1 MDWTEGEA
9 RLATLERDVTRRQ
22 RLARENRALARD
34 DDHPAAVERDPRHR
48 RWLGRR
54 LWRRLPLL
62 AEPAPAVHY
71 PIGNAPRVA

>member
-22 RLARENRALARD
+22 RLARENRTLARGD
-34 DDHPAAVERDPRHR
+34 DQVTAVERGPRLW

-54 LWRRLPLL
+54 RWRGLPVL
-62 AEPAPAVHY
+62 AEPFPVVGDPRANP
-71 PIGNAPRVA
+71 PRVA